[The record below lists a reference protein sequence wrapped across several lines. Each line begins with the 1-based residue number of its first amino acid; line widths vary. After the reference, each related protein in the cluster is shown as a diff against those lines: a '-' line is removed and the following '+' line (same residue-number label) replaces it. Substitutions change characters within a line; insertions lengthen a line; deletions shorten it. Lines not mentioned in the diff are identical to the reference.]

1 MKEYVFAELAVYTC
15 SCFNQLTHQQK
26 EFFFAKTL
34 ENSGL
39 TKAHTQKKLTSTALL
54 SNKKKTL
61 HASSSGYGNFC
72 QSHQQFFGCKLILFR
87 CSFSIVTL
95 KNQV

>member
-1 MKEYVFAELAVYTC
+1 MKEWVFAELAVYTC

-39 TKAHTQKKLTSTALL
+39 TQAHTQKKLNSTALL
-54 SNKKKTL
+54 S
-61 HASSSGYGNFC
+61 S
-72 QSHQQFFGCKLILFR
+72 Q
-87 CSFSIVTL
+87 
-95 KNQV
+95 KNTSCFIIWVR